1 MPRYFIIGV
10 VVLIAALLAFVAAP
24 AFAQDAGAVIARSSI
39 WYDLWV
45 IVQPIVV
52 LFFSTVGP
60 VLVTWIAARVISL
73 LKVADQ
79 AKQAEIE
86 ARLREALHQSA
97 MNALKFAITKSGI
110 STYPS
115 TMAPTVISD
124 AIRYVE
130 EKNPD
135 TLKKLDVPTD
145 ALREII
151 LSKLPDLVGK
161 KNL

>member
-24 AFAQDAGAVIARSSI
+24 AFAQDAGPVIARSSI

-52 LFFSTVGP
+52 LFVSTVGP
-60 VLVTWIAARVISL
+60 VLATWIAAQIISL
-73 LKVADQ
+73 LKVSDQ
-79 AKQAEIE
+79 AKQVEIE
-86 ARLREALHQSA
+86 TNLRNALHQSA
-97 MNALKFAITKSGI
+97 VNALKFAIAKANI
-110 STYPS
+110 
-115 TMAPTVISD
+115 APAAVGAEVISD

-135 TLKKLDVPTD
+135 ALKKLDVPTE

-151 LSKLPDLVGK
+151 MSKIPDLIAK
-161 KNL
+161 KPF